1 MELLESDKVHQL
13 RFYLIKQEI
22 LICLA
27 LMQILLV
34 KVQTK
39 DYNIGLITSYTTI
52 QSDKSLEQESSS
64 Y

>member
-52 QSDKSLEQESSS
+52 QSVKSLEQESSS